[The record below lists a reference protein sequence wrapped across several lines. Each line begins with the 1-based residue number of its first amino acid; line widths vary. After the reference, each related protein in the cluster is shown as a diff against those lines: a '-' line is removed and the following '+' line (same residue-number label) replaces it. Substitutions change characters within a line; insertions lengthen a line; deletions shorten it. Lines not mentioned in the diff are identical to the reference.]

1 MKKGPHNPVAMPQRA
16 LVKGLEW
23 VETRMSNYAAMRNF
37 YTKILGLSVEMEEED
52 KEFAEFRVGKSKT
65 FLALLDLKSGLAR
78 ASGYVPTFEVSD
90 LHQFIETMRKKGV
103 KFTSEIAHGEHV
115 MLIDFADPNG
125 NTLQAF
131 QFKPAKK

>member
-1 MKKGPHNPVAMPQRA
+1 MKTRAPNRAAMSQGS
-16 LVKGLEW
+16 LVKGLDW
-23 VETRMSNYAAMRNF
+23 VETRMSNYDVMRSF
-37 YTKILGLSVEMEEED
+37 YTTTLGLSVEMEEED

-65 FLALLDLKSGLAR
+65 YLALLDLKSGLAP
-78 ASGYVPTFEVSD
+78 ASGYVPTLEVSD
-90 LHQFIETMRKKGV
+90 LHGFIDAMSRKGV

-131 QFKPAKK
+131 QFKSAKK